1 MFKARCIELASVL
14 ALCLGALGCA
24 AFGPAASLG
33 QEVLDGPL
41 RWLLTPAER
50 KELVSLRS
58 RTELEAWRQAV
69 WARRNPDPAAE
80 VNVREE
86 LFERR
91 VSDADRLYQGELG
104 LRGSMTTR
112 GRALILLGPPSGLR
126 RGQRAAPKW
135 APRDDDA
142 GTTRNIVAEAWIY
155 PPQRLPAGLVERLAE
170 RGDTELTLRFV
181 EEHGV
186 FRLAEGEAELRL
198 AAEGWIV
205 DPTIAPRNR
214 ALDALGRAP
223 GRPNVPSP

>member
-1 MFKARCIELASVL
+1 VFKARCIELAGVL
-14 ALCLGALGCA
+14 AVGLGSLGCTALG
-24 AFGPAASLG
+24 PAPSLV

-41 RWLLTPAER
+41 RWLLTPSER

-58 RTELEAWRQAV
+58 RSELDAWQEAV
-69 WARRNPDPAAE
+69 WARRNPDPSAE

-104 LRGSMTTR
+104 LRGSMTAR

-135 APRDDDA
+135 APSDDGA
-142 GTTRNIVAEAWIY
+142 ATRNIVAEAWTY
-155 PPQRLPAGLVERLAE
+155 PPQRLPAVLVERLAE

-181 EEHGV
+181 EEHGL
-186 FRLAEGEAELRL
+186 FRLVEGEAELRL

-205 DPTIAPRNR
+205 DPTIVPRNR
-214 ALDALGRAP
+214 ARDALGRAP
-223 GRPNVPSP
+223 GRPTGPSP